1 MKTNDLFWLNNPMI
15 LIDPKRLNE
24 FFPHPYMTKV
34 EQLNAVTRFT
44 IYLAILLTMIKL
56 NVNYMY
62 IAITGFLITFFI
74 YHNNSEL
81 KNSENLEKYEVY
93 KNKSKNNKKTVYV
106 KPSYNNPFMN
116 PTLLDINNN
125 PDREAYSKKSFID
138 NDEIKNE
145 IEDKF
150 SYNLYQ
156 DANDVFGKSNSQ
168 RQFYTTPVTTIPNK
182 QDDFAQWL
190 YGKPESCKEKNGF
203 QCINNNAR
211 FLNAE
216 SRPVFF

>member
-24 FFPHPYMTKV
+24 FFPHPNMTKV
-34 EQLNAVTRFT
+34 EQLNAITRFS
-44 IYLAILLTMIKL
+44 IYLAVILTMIKMEI
-56 NVNYMY
+56 NYIY
-62 IAITGFLITFFI
+62 IAFIGFITTFLI

-81 KNSENLEKYEVY
+81 KNTENLEKYEVY
-93 KNKSKNNKKTVYV
+93 KNKSKENKKTVYV
-106 KPSYNNPFMN
+106 KPSYDNPFMN

-125 PDREAYSKKSFID
+125 PDREAYSKKSFI
-138 NDEIKNE
+138 NNEELKNE

-156 DANDVFGKSNSQ
+156 DASDVFGKSNSQ
-168 RQFYTTPVTTIPNK
+168 RQFYTTPNTTIPNK

-190 YGKPESCKEKNGF
+190 YGKPESCKQNNGF
-203 QCINNNAR
+203 QCINNNPR
-211 FLNAE
+211 FLNGE
-216 SRPVFF
+216 SRSVFF

>member
-24 FFPHPYMTKV
+24 FFPHPNMSKV

-44 IYLAILLTMIKL
+44 IYLSILLTMIKL
-56 NVNYMY
+56 EINYMY
-62 IAITGFLITFFI
+62 IAFTGFIITFLI
-74 YHNNSEL
+74 YHNNTEL
-81 KNSENLEKYEVY
+81 KSSENLEKYEVY
-93 KNKSKNNKKTVYV
+93 KNKSKDSKKTVYV
-106 KPSYNNPFMN
+106 KPSYDNPFMN
-116 PTLLDINNN
+116 PSLLDINDN
-125 PDREAYSKKSFID
+125 PDREAYSKKSFIN

-190 YGKPESCKEKNGF
+190 YGKPESCKENNGF
-203 QCINNNAR
+203 QCINNNPR

-216 SRPVFF
+216 TRPVFF